1 MTCETLPAGVWPDKD
16 PETTEEFGVDFTARL
31 TRWWEPRR
39 DTSTSTRVRSRM
51 RAGYEYEC
59 TTGGQTGLKEPLW
72 PTTVGQ
78 TVQEGSV
85 TWTCRA
91 ISTASL
97 TSTVS
102 GVVWTPDTGI
112 TSASP
117 SLAGQVAISNLSG
130 GSDGIDYE
138 VKVAAT
144 LADGRVLVKRCI
156 LPVRIAA
163 RVCCA

>member
-16 PETTEEFGVDFTARL
+16 PDTTEEFGVDFTARL

-39 DTSTSTRVRSRM
+39 DYSTSTRIRSRS
-51 RAGYEYEC
+51 RAGFEYEC
-59 TTGGQTGLKEPLW
+59 TTAGQSGLKEPLW
-72 PTTVGQ
+72 PTTVTA
-78 TVQEGSV
+78 TVVDGSA

-91 ISTASL
+91 VSTASL
-97 TSTVS
+97 TSTVAS
-102 GVVWTPDTGI
+102 VVWTPDAAI

-130 GSDGIDYE
+130 GVDGTDYE

-144 LADGRVLVKRCI
+144 LADTRVLVKRCI
-156 LPVRIAA
+156 LPVRIAR